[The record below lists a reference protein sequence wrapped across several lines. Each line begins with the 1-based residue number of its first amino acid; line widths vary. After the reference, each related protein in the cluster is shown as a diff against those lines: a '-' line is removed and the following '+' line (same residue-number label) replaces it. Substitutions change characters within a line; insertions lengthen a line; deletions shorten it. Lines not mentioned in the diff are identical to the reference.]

1 MTLQEAE
8 IQKAHIEHKLKAA
21 GFDLEYV
28 NILIAPTSENEFW
41 SFRKRWRESTYVY
54 ALANFGHCD
63 MSLYVEDLKDP
74 SAEFERL
81 GDFAAKTGVDLSGG

>member
-8 IQKAHIEHKLKAA
+8 IHKAHIEQKLKTA
-21 GFDLEYV
+21 GFNLESV
-28 NILIAPTSENEFW
+28 NVLIAPASENEFW

-63 MSLYVEDLKDP
+63 MSLYVEDLKDS
-74 SAEFERL
+74 SAEYERL
-81 GDFAAKTGVDLSGG
+81 GDFAAKAGVDLV